1 MGRASKLAAE
11 NELKLRNAKKK
22 ETDKK
27 FHNAHEQ
34 KPKKIAAN
42 SKNWDNDWE
51 KINKQR
57 AEIKAIKEK
66 KRMSKLAKEN
76 ELKRRNSQRKSYGNS
91 AHEAKPKKMK
101 GVDRNGLNEDKVNK
115 KRAEIK
121 ALKEKKRIEKAQK
134 AEAEALAASARG
146 RSSSR
151 SKKES
156 KATKVKTK
164 KKKKADTESDS
175 DSDDASHDATTS
187 PTVWGGDDIHSQN
200 LKTMKADMS
209 KEKVKEAKRNKVRAE
224 LEERRKKKAMQKL
237 SKEEE
242 LKQRNAKK
250 KETDKKFSSKAHEK
264 APKKIKAKERV
275 GTDWDK
281 IEKQRAEIRRIK
293 EKRRMEK
300 EQE

>member
-134 AEAEALAASARG
+134 AEAEALAATARG

-151 SKKES
+151 SKKKS
-156 KATKVKTK
+156 KATKIKTK

-175 DSDDASHDATTS
+175 DSDDATTS

-250 KETDKKFSSKAHEK
+250 KRRTKNFHQKHTKKRQ
-264 APKKIKAKERV
+264 KKL
-275 GTDWDK
+275 
-281 IEKQRAEIRRIK
+281 KQKSVWALIGI
-293 EKRRMEK
+293 
-300 EQE
+300 

>member
-1 MGRASKLAAE
+1 MGDKVNKKRAEIKALKEKKRIEKAQKAEAEALAATA
-11 NELKLRNAKKK
+11 RGRSSSRSKKK
-22 ETDKK
+22 SKATKIKTTKK
-27 FHNAHEQ
+27 N
-34 KPKKIAAN
+34 AAN

-134 AEAEALAASARG
+134 AEAEALAATARG

-151 SKKES
+151 SKKKS
-156 KATKVKTK
+156 KATKIKTK

-224 LEERRKKKAMQKL
+224 LEERRKKKQCKSCQKR
-237 SKEEE
+237 K
-242 LKQRNAKK
+242 N
-250 KETDKKFSSKAHEK
+250 
-264 APKKIKAKERV
+264 
-275 GTDWDK
+275 
-281 IEKQRAEIRRIK
+281 
-293 EKRRMEK
+293 
-300 EQE
+300 

>member
-1 MGRASKLAAE
+1 MGDHEKIAKNKAELRAIKEKRRLAKEPDKKKIEESHNKWKDTHEKNAKVIKADSSKWDVDHEKIRKNKAELQAIKEKKRASKLAAE

-91 AHEAKPKKMK
+91 AHEAKRKKMK

-134 AEAEALAASARG
+134 AEAEALAATARG

-151 SKKES
+151 SKKKS
-156 KATKVKTK
+156 KATKIKTK

-175 DSDDASHDATTS
+175 DSDDASHDEG
-187 PTVWGGDDIHSQN
+187 VDGDVDD
-200 LKTMKADMS
+200 A
-209 KEKVKEAKRNKVRAE
+209 
-224 LEERRKKKAMQKL
+224 
-237 SKEEE
+237 
-242 LKQRNAKK
+242 
-250 KETDKKFSSKAHEK
+250 
-264 APKKIKAKERV
+264 
-275 GTDWDK
+275 
-281 IEKQRAEIRRIK
+281 
-293 EKRRMEK
+293 
-300 EQE
+300 